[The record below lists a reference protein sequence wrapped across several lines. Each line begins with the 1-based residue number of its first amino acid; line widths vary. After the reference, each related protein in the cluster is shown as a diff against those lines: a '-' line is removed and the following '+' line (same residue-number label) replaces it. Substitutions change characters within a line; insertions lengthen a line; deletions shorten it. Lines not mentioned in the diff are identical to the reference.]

1 MFINFPLKPLLL
13 KKNRP
18 QIINI
23 IMCTKK
29 PNYNPIIGSN
39 IGIPLNIL
47 QYIYTTT
54 YFGENLINIELF
66 FLQFAIGIFTYGSD
80 RLYDA
85 LEYNNSKLDIININN
100 SKLDITN
107 INNSK
112 LDIINIYSIEKINYY
127 ENVLYNY
134 NNNIYFIFLSYIYIL
149 YVLLP
154 HINTYPL
161 LIALTSTLDY
171 RNFKKNYGQFKAL
184 YIGVFW
190 TLGCLVLPCILIS
203 NDYSILND
211 PTLYL
216 PSFFLMFGSS
226 NLLDIKDIDED
237 ASENI
242 NTLPVLYGEN
252 ITIALS
258 HSCLLIAMILFFQN
272 TNFNKNILLS
282 SLYESQI
289 FGSFFLNYKKTKKND
304 KS

>member
-1 MFINFPLKPLLL
+1 MFINFPIKPILI
-13 KKNRP
+13 KNRP

-23 IMCTKK
+23 IMSTKK

-54 YFGENLINIELF
+54 YYGESVINIQLF

-80 RLYDA
+80 RFYDA
-85 LEYNNSKLDIININN
+85 LEYNNTKLDNTKLNN
-100 SKLDITN
+100 TKLNNTKLD
-107 INNSK
+107 NN
-112 LDIINIYSIEKINYY
+112 NIYSIEKINYY

-171 RNFKKNYGQFKAL
+171 KNFKKHFGQFKAL

-203 NDYSILND
+203 DDYSILND

-252 ITIALS
+252 IAIALS
-258 HSCLLIAMILFFQN
+258 HSALLIAIILFFQN
-272 TNFNKNILLS
+272 ENFDNNLLLS
-282 SLYESQI
+282 SLYELQI
-289 FGSFFLNYKKTKKND
+289 FGSFFLNYKKE
-304 KS
+304 

>member
-1 MFINFPLKPLLL
+1 MS
-13 KKNRP
+13 
-18 QIINI
+18 
-23 IMCTKK
+23 TKK

-54 YFGENLINIELF
+54 YYGESVINIQLF

-80 RLYDA
+80 RFYDA
-85 LEYNNSKLDIININN
+85 LEYNNTKFNN
-100 SKLDITN
+100 T
-107 INNSK
+107 
-112 LDIINIYSIEKINYY
+112 NIYSIEKINYY

-161 LIALTSTLDY
+161 LIALTSTFDY
-171 RNFKKNYGQFKAL
+171 KNFKKNFGQFKAL

-203 NDYSILND
+203 DDYSILND

-237 ASENI
+237 ANENI

-252 ITIALS
+252 IAITLS
-258 HSCLLIAMILFFQN
+258 HSALLIAMLLFFQN
-272 TNFNKNILLS
+272 ENFDKNLLLS
-282 SLYESQI
+282 SLYELQI
-289 FGSFFLNYKKTKKND
+289 FGSFFLNYKKND
-304 KS
+304 KL

>member
-1 MFINFPLKPLLL
+1 MFINFPIKPIFKIQKPIL
-13 KKNRP
+13 N
-18 QIINI
+18 NI

-54 YFGENLINIELF
+54 YYGENVINIKLF
-66 FLQFAIGIFTYGSD
+66 FLQFAIGIFTYGTD

-85 LEYNNSKLDIININN
+85 LEYNNTKIINTKFINTKFN
-100 SKLDITN
+100 INLNDTN
-107 INNSK
+107 ISNN
-112 LDIINIYSIEKINYY
+112 YSIEKINYY
-127 ENVLYNY
+127 DYIIENYF
-134 NNNIYFIFLSYIYIL
+134 NNFIFIIFSYIYIL

-154 HINTYPL
+154 HINSYPF
-161 LIALTSTLDY
+161 IFALTSTFDY

-184 YIGVFW
+184 YIGLFW
-190 TLGCLVLPCILIS
+190 TLGCVILPCVLIS
-203 NDYSILND
+203 NDYSVIND

-237 ASENI
+237 RSENI

-252 ITIALS
+252 KAIAIS
-258 HSCLLIAMILFFQN
+258 HSALLIAMLIFFQN
-272 TNFNKNILLS
+272 ANFYNNLLLS
-282 SLYESQI
+282 SLYEGQI
-289 FGSFFLNYKKTKKND
+289 FGSFFINYKKNNK
-304 KS
+304 

>member
-1 MFINFPLKPLLL
+1 
-13 KKNRP
+13 
-18 QIINI
+18 
-23 IMCTKK
+23 MCTKK
-29 PNYNPIIGSN
+29 SNYNPIIGSN

-54 YFGENLINIELF
+54 YFGENVINIELF
-66 FLQFAIGIFTYGSD
+66 LLQFAIGIFTYGSD

-85 LEYNNSKLDIININN
+85 LEYNNSKLDNINLN
-100 SKLDITN
+100 NTKLDNT
-107 INNSK
+107 
-112 LDIINIYSIEKINYY
+112 NIYSIEKINYY

-171 RNFKKNYGQFKAL
+171 KNFKKHFGQFKAL

-203 NDYSILND
+203 DDYSILND

-226 NLLDIKDIDED
+226 NILDIKDIHED

-252 ITIALS
+252 IAIALS
-258 HSCLLIAMILFFQN
+258 HSALLIAMILFFQN
-272 TNFNKNILLS
+272 ENFNNNLLLS
-282 SLYESQI
+282 SLYELQI
-289 FGSFFLNYKKTKKND
+289 FGSFFLNYKKE
-304 KS
+304 